1 MSEEKPLEKAEEE
14 NAQTVG
20 QEKLAAAGEKAMTMH
35 DPMIILT
42 SAAAFIAAGALAYFF
57 KGHSAW
63 LTVQAALMAAILC
76 YTAIVDLRTH
86 LISVLIPIALLAPA
100 AINLIISPTA
110 QELLNMGLGVLITAG
125 LYMLVTLI
133 SMVRHRKDKSKRH
146 ISWGD
151 IEVLAASGLILGLG
165 KGYIALIASLVLATI
180 VDGILIAAKKAD
192 KNKPFAFTPYIA
204 VGSMVA
210 YFL

>member
-76 YTAIVDLRTH
+76 
-86 LISVLIPIALLAPA
+86 
-100 AINLIISPTA
+100 
-110 QELLNMGLGVLITAG
+110 
-125 LYMLVTLI
+125 
-133 SMVRHRKDKSKRH
+133 
-146 ISWGD
+146 
-151 IEVLAASGLILGLG
+151 
-165 KGYIALIASLVLATI
+165 
-180 VDGILIAAKKAD
+180 
-192 KNKPFAFTPYIA
+192 
-204 VGSMVA
+204 
-210 YFL
+210 